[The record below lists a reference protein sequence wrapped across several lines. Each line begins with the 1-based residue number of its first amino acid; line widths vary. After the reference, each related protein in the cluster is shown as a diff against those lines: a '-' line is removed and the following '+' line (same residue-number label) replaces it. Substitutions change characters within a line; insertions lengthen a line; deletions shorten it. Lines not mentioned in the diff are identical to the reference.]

1 MVYIPSAKS
10 GMLGVAIGGILRHDD
25 GRECSQQ
32 LASIADQLTAISL
45 EALFLGRT
53 NLMSVKQDLGGVQT
67 RLSVRVCPGP
77 RARSVPEFLLDL
89 TN

>member
-1 MVYIPSAKS
+1 ME
-10 GMLGVAIGGILRHDD
+10 GRRERGVGGKEAADS
-25 GRECSQQ
+25 ECSQQ

-53 NLMSVKQDLGGVQT
+53 NLMSALCEVKQDLGGVQT

-77 RARSVPEFLLDL
+77 RARSVPVFLLDL